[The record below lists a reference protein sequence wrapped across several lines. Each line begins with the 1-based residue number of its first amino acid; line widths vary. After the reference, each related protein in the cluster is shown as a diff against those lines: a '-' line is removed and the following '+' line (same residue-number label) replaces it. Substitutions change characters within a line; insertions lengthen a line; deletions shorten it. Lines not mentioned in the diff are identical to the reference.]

1 MRLIASMGCV
11 VGTVSILAMATA
23 GAMAD
28 TTNISFLTHWAPDT
42 VAKLQAAGAA
52 YSKDHPDVA
61 ITIRAV
67 PFGDLLT
74 TLRTSGGGSGGATI
88 AGIYNAWLPD
98 LAKDKLLAPIPDTM
112 GTEVKA
118 DWPAGIVGASST
130 GGALYGIPN
139 EIDLYALNYN
149 KKLFDAAG
157 IKAPPKTWDE
167 FLADAK
173 ALTDKSK
180 GQQGFG
186 LINSWAAGVIHPFA
200 SFLASNGG
208 ELVTDGKPMLDSD
221 AAKATFTLYE
231 NLIKNGYSDP
241 TMGTSDANTT
251 GPFLDNFVSGKTG
264 MIVMANWWESAL
276 KTGMGAN
283 FADIATAPIPVGP
296 NGDKPHS
303 ISYSWMTV
311 VNAKASDAEQ
321 KAAWD
326 FLSWL
331 NGPKSGP
338 NGGSAMGDILI
349 SMGILPSR
357 TSDATAFADKLSDP
371 FLKAYLD
378 ELPDAKPF
386 PVVLGGQEFSESLQ
400 QTIEAL
406 DFGKISAA
414 DAATNA
420 QTDAAAIL
428 SKAAQ

>member
-1 MRLIASMGCV
+1 
-11 VGTVSILAMATA
+11 
-23 GAMAD
+23 
-28 TTNISFLTHWAPDT
+28 
-42 VAKLQAAGAA
+42 
-52 YSKDHPDVA
+52 HPDVA
-61 ITIRAV
+61 VTVRAV

-74 TLRTSGGGSGGATI
+74 TLRASGGGAGGATI

-98 LAKDKLLAPIPDTM
+98 LAKDKLLAPIPDDM
-112 GTEVKA
+112 GAEVKA

-130 GGALYGIPN
+130 GGVLYGFPN

-149 KKLFDAAG
+149 KKLFEAAG
-157 IKAPPKTWDE
+157 IKEPPKTWDE
-167 FLADAK
+167 FTADAK

-186 LINSWAAGVIHPFA
+186 LINSWTAGVIHPFA
-200 SFLASNGG
+200 SLLASNGG
-208 ELVTDGKPMLDSD
+208 ELVTDGKPQLDSD
-221 AAKATFTLYE
+221 AAKETFALYE
-231 NLIKNGYSDP
+231 SLVKNGYSDP

-264 MIVMANWWESAL
+264 MIIMANWWESAL
-276 KTGMGAN
+276 KSGMGDN

-296 NGDKPHS
+296 HGDKPHS

-311 VNAKASDAEQ
+311 VNAKASPAEQ

-331 NGPKSGP
+331 NGPTSGP

-357 TSDATAFADKLSDP
+357 TSDTKAFADKLADP
-371 FLKAYLD
+371 FLKAYID
-378 ELPDAKPF
+378 EVPDAKPF

-400 QTIEAL
+400 QHLEAVQ
-406 DFGKISAA
+406 FGKESAA
-414 DAATNA
+414 DASSGA
-420 QTDAAAIL
+420 QADAAAIL